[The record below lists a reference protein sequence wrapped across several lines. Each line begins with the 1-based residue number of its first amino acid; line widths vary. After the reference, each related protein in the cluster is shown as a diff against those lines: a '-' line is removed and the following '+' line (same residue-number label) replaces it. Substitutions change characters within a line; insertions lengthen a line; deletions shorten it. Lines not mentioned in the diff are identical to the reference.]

1 MNFHGSGDF
10 SVEIFFKALINADA
24 TKMKTTQLSKLEI
37 DTLKYLNIA
46 EESLSILCNN
56 YIVKASGARPFQG
69 HNLTQVSKGPK
80 ESLRKSLKFFKRPE
94 SKSTYC
100 ILPASFVF
108 HDHYEAKPDKEDT
121 FPVFDNH
128 LYNSQFSTMASSTRA
143 TTRTNKHKTKKR
155 AHIDTSANEV
165 HELPPHHQD
174 PPDLCRRGPNA
185 VQEPNQYDSVPAGRH
200 HLPKIV
206 LDYKI
211 NGVTVDVAYF
221 PSLNV
226 HGVDNSGPPFNISLL
241 SIPFGAHDENTKTA
255 HDIITLVIPTLSQ
268 EMLNHCL
275 ENEARLSVC
284 RTWLIVELEGCP
296 EHLTSLLD
304 QALKQMYLCTRLGVR
319 EYTNRKDSFK
329 SLKVQVEEEE
339 RGRIWTLAVKL
350 PGGLVA
356 NPGVLQGALGGDV
369 LRVTAEPVF
378 AEVKLWMS
386 FLQRH
391 RKQSVIGVQF
401 TVSVGKPHPGKIR
414 KDTSKKD
421 TETRRKGMMRRLGL
435 GEGDSSD
442 DDGSVNKSEET
453 SDDGSYP
460 KPEDRQVSR
469 LRNSLSQMSVG
480 GGGRGRGGRASSR
493 LGLDMKMINGEV
505 TPLVVVIWQAFIV
518 LVSSSCLHIVI
529 LFFSTITGAASYVL
543 DKVSP
548 RSRSKKTKASKTKKN
563 DKEELQQAMERLE
576 EIDERE
582 RQVKERLEEIEEE
595 ERQRQAKKRLE
606 ELKEEERLTRARI
619 EKEER
624 QAKKRLE
631 EIEEEARKTKER
643 ILRIK
648 EEEEE
653 QALMASISKTMNAM
667 VDDNYDVVKNK
678 GGGDCLPRA
687 GSHQMYG
694 TEEHFMRVRS
704 GIAGKMRRFP
714 SYFSE
719 FMEDN
724 ETLEE
729 HITRYT
735 LARGGWIG
743 EPELPA
749 IAMLARVPVCVYD
762 VSGRHE
768 EPLWYPCNPD
778 DDHAWV
784 WSEVDRNAPPM
795 VFRLQGRHYEALVP
809 RPEDSESSEDGS
821 DRELSVLSGS
831 ASNEEDDEV
840 DEVDE
845 EDEVVEEEKDEGEG
859 EYQSYISVC
868 IF

>member
-1 MNFHGSGDF
+1 
-10 SVEIFFKALINADA
+10 
-24 TKMKTTQLSKLEI
+24 MKTTELSKLEI

-46 EESLSILCNN
+46 EGSLSTLCNN

-69 HNLTQVSKGPK
+69 HNLTEVSKGPK
-80 ESLRKSLKFFKRPE
+80 ESLRKSLKFFKKPE
-94 SKSTYC
+94 NKSTYC
-100 ILPASFVF
+100 ILPATFVF
-108 HDHYEAKPDKEDT
+108 HDHYEAKPDKQDT

-155 AHIDTSANEV
+155 AHVDTSANEV

-174 PPDLCRRGPNA
+174 PPDLCRRDPNA
-185 VQEPNQYDSVPAGRH
+185 VQEPNQYDNDPAGRH

-206 LDYKI
+206 MDYKI

-221 PSLNV
+221 PNTNV
-226 HGVDNSGPPFNISLL
+226 HGVDSSGPPFNISLL

-284 RTWLIVELEGCP
+284 RTWLLVELEGCP

-350 PGGLVA
+350 PGGVKA
-356 NPGVLQGALGGDV
+356 NPGVLQGTNGGDV

-378 AEVKLWMS
+378 AKVKLWMS

-391 RKQSVIGVQF
+391 RKQSVVGVQF
-401 TVSVGKPHPGKIR
+401 TVSVGKPHPGKIT

-480 GGGRGRGGRASSR
+480 GGGGGRGGRASSSR
-493 LGLDMKMINGEV
+493 LGLDIKKINGEV

-529 LFFSTITGAASYVL
+529 LFFSTN
-543 DKVSP
+543 
-548 RSRSKKTKASKTKKN
+548 R
-563 DKEELQQAMERLE
+563 
-576 EIDERE
+576 
-582 RQVKERLEEIEEE
+582 
-595 ERQRQAKKRLE
+595 
-606 ELKEEERLTRARI
+606 
-619 EKEER
+619 
-624 QAKKRLE
+624 
-631 EIEEEARKTKER
+631 
-643 ILRIK
+643 
-648 EEEEE
+648 
-653 QALMASISKTMNAM
+653 
-667 VDDNYDVVKNK
+667 
-678 GGGDCLPRA
+678 C
-687 GSHQMYG
+687 
-694 TEEHFMRVRS
+694 
-704 GIAGKMRRFP
+704 RF
-714 SYFSE
+714 
-719 FMEDN
+719 
-724 ETLEE
+724 
-729 HITRYT
+729 
-735 LARGGWIG
+735 
-743 EPELPA
+743 
-749 IAMLARVPVCVYD
+749 VCV
-762 VSGRHE
+762 G
-768 EPLWYPCNPD
+768 
-778 DDHAWV
+778 
-784 WSEVDRNAPPM
+784 
-795 VFRLQGRHYEALVP
+795 
-809 RPEDSESSEDGS
+809 
-821 DRELSVLSGS
+821 
-831 ASNEEDDEV
+831 
-840 DEVDE
+840 
-845 EDEVVEEEKDEGEG
+845 
-859 EYQSYISVC
+859 QSKPS
-868 IF
+868 